1 MNQLVFSRTNPA
13 PAGRPPQRRVRAH
26 HARHGHVP
34 RILRRPRP
42 DRGPRRAIPTAVA
55 ALQRQPLWLD
65 QFDPQGDLATTYR
78 ASSGGD
84 R

>member
-1 MNQLVFSRTNPA
+1 MNQLSSNRTNPA
-13 PAGRPPQRRVRAH
+13 SASRPPKRRVRRH

-42 DRGPRRAIPTAVA
+42 DRGPRCTIAAAVT

-78 ASSGGD
+78 VSSGGGQ
-84 R
+84 